1 MGCIPEGDGSVVRA
15 GVLNAAAAS
24 PAAALR
30 TTICLQTKGLTP
42 GEIDEVHT
50 LVIQGGGQ
58 KMTVA
63 QVGVYTHTDW
73 ESDCAC
79 AQMRRAP
86 ASWEVSWRCGTRSLR

>member
-1 MGCIPEGDGSVVRA
+1 M
-15 GVLNAAAAS
+15 
-24 PAAALR
+24 
-30 TTICLQTKGLTP
+30 QTKGLTP

-63 QVGVYTHTDW
+63 KVGVYTHTDW
-73 ESDCAC
+73 E
-79 AQMRRAP
+79 MTVLVPRAP